1 MSNGLEV
8 RDNSKPV
15 LRTTRGHLLI
25 DPSIIPSHF
34 KVVDISPTA
43 LTSIAGESVESVVLR
58 IPHRL
63 PYAPFV
69 DCYFFPAGAVGNKP
83 DQFFQI
89 DGTYWHDFHPFNN
102 PSGVVTDALF
112 VKVDDVNLNVI
123 YRYNPVFAGGVSVPF
138 PVKMKYSIFSNPG
151 YNQL

>member
-1 MSNGLEV
+1 MNGLEV

-25 DPSIIPSHF
+25 DPDEIPAHF
-34 KVVDISPTA
+34 KLIDISPTP
-43 LTSIAGESVESVVLR
+43 LTSLAGESVSQTVLR

-69 DCYFFPAGAVGNKP
+69 DCYFFPAGAVPSNP

-89 DGTYWHDFHPFNN
+89 DGTYWHNFFPFNN
-102 PSGVVTDALF
+102 PSGSVTDGLF
-112 VKVDDVNLNVI
+112 IKVDDVNLNVI
-123 YRYNPVFAGGVSVPF
+123 YTYYPVSAGGTSVPF

-151 YNQL
+151 YNQV